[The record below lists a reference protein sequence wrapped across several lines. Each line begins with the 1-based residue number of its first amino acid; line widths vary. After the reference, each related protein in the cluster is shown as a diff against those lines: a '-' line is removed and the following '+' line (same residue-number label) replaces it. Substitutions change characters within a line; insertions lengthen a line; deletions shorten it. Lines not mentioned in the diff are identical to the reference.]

1 MQILKNN
8 FKGKVVED
16 EDGMLTIQAGPTR
29 MVAPSH
35 GVKVTKKA
43 SNGSAIGAGAVN
55 VPRSTM
61 SKKKKKKKQSAFPS
75 GTNITTN
82 APPAVPKKE
91 EASIEDLIKKFGK

>member
-1 MQILKNN
+1 M
-8 FKGKVVED
+8 
-16 EDGMLTIQAGPTR
+16 
-29 MVAPSH
+29 
-35 GVKVTKKA
+35 KVTKKA

-82 APPAVPKKE
+82 APAVPKKE